1 MGRCIIL
8 PMPPSVSNSGKKAVP
23 WGSFW
28 SLVVIQSMNSLNEK
42 GVQFLLVA
50 LGIWMTIPLQYPL
63 SVLIVLPFVLF
74 SPLAGWL
81 SDRVCKTR
89 LLQAMVLLQV
99 LVLVGMSIGLWIQN
113 LPLAVGAFTFFCI
126 QAMFFSPAKKGLVKD
141 MVGTE
146 NIGFASGILEISSM
160 LALLVGQIGALYLV
174 YVLLSKWGSES
185 GWEAAAVPC
194 TCCTVGA
201 VLVLALSMFIP
212 RYQPQSSRPF
222 EWKLL
227 WKHFSQLRM
236 LWDNKVL
243 RNSEIGVGYFW
254 FIAGIMM
261 LIVLQ
266 MAEEANPVQSS
277 GDFMQVLGQQRDSAI
292 LFAWLSG
299 GAISG
304 GLVASIIC
312 AGKIRTWV
320 ATAGGIGMTA
330 GCAALAVIP
339 YGTPYFFAAL
349 SLTGFAASGYLVPL
363 NALLQDRAD
372 NDKRGDV
379 IAAGNL
385 VDCFLGIMSV
395 VLQWGMKILDIRPQ
409 WQCAIL
415 ACSSAFVALFIF
427 RNMRRM

>member
-1 MGRCIIL
+1 
-8 PMPPSVSNSGKKAVP
+8 
-23 WGSFW
+23 
-28 SLVVIQSMNSLNEK
+28 MNSLNEK
-42 GVQFLLVA
+42 GVQFLLIA
-50 LGIWMTIPLQYPL
+50 LGIWMAKALQYPL

-99 LVLVGMSIGLWIQN
+99 LVLTGMSFGLWTQN
-113 LPLAVGAFTFFCI
+113 LPLAIGSFTIFCV

-160 LALLVGQIGALYLV
+160 LALLVGQIGALYIV
-174 YVLLSKWGSES
+174 YTLLSMWGRQS

-201 VLVLALSMFIP
+201 VVVLLLSLFIP
-212 RYQPQSSRPF
+212 RYKPQSSRPF
-222 EWKLL
+222 EWNLL
-227 WKHFSQLRM
+227 WRHFTQLRM
-236 LWDNKVL
+236 LWDNKIL
-243 RNSEIGVGYFW
+243 RNSEVGIGYFW

-266 MAEEANPVQSS
+266 MAAEANPVQSS
-277 GDFMQVLGQQRDSAI
+277 DDFMQVLGQQKDSAV

-299 GAISG
+299 GAITG
-304 GLVASIIC
+304 GLVASVVC

-320 ATAGGIGMTA
+320 ATAGGIGITL
-330 GCAALAVIP
+330 GCAALALIP
-339 YGTPYFFAAL
+339 YGTPWFFAAL
-349 SLTGFAASGYLVPL
+349 TLTGFAASGYLVPL

-372 NDKRGDV
+372 DDKRGDV

-395 VLQWGMKILDIRPQ
+395 VIQGGMMKLGISPQ
-409 WQCAIL
+409 WQCGIL
-415 ACSSAFVALFIF
+415 ACTGAAVAVFIA
-427 RNMRRM
+427 RKMRHMQ